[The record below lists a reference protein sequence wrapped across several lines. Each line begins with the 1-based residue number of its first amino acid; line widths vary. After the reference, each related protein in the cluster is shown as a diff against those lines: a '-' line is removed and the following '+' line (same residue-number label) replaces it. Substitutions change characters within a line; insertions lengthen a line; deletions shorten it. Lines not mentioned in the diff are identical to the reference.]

1 MKPSLDDEQG
11 KICKLQSRR
20 KGVIMRVDV
29 LDPKDEVDLL
39 LEEDAASFSSS
50 KMLQSL
56 MEPFIDFKID
66 GELETSQSTPLG
78 SCPLEP
84 EEEVED
90 VEVQFDPKEE
100 QLKVSKETFD
110 AGLALASL
118 ADAAIGC
125 KQESP
130 NKKVTLPLNCTPTFA
145 MAGNTHYVLLT
156 NIMHELNIREDC
168 YLAAIVNF
176 CEADMGFLN
185 DDEVDQHLIADT
197 TVHDSQFT
205 SRPVALRAQVMNSE
219 SIHLWGRSM
228 LEMDENHMVLLY
240 DDSFLRRA
248 GGSRQGLLT
257 GVQGKDAAL
266 SHYIERFNH
275 KKIIIYH
282 KKYSEDNAKFPL
294 EVITRL
300 CGGHPLPLNTERLIL
315 IEKQFSL
322 RVFGIGYG
330 CQALRAP
337 HFMSYT
343 AQAVVADTKELSDI
357 GIQCISHYDWHEDPL
372 GTPIFPIP
380 KNEIFHINGVA
391 FEVRLSCIQGA
402 GYGLF
407 VHSAIESGVT
417 ILHYGGP
424 KYGFQEWKKICKLI
438 PRAIK
443 YSLVEDPKVE
453 EEEDRAYI
461 LGFVEEGNVSGYIN
475 SSHCMD
481 FHPNVRYAL
490 DPNLPPWYKGISS
503 HIKSEEYGHICIE
516 TICRVEPGEELFA
529 NYEFT

>member
-1 MKPSLDDEQG
+1 MG
-11 KICKLQSRR
+11 KKVLAGVVATGAPLAVFAKTAIAAKGSCNEGARRVAEKADFLLKAADKLNN
-20 KGVIMRVDV
+20 
-29 LDPKDEVDLL
+29 
-39 LEEDAASFSSS
+39 EDAPSRFGSGHPGGAQDPFRI
-50 KMLQSL
+50 LQ
-56 MEPFIDFKID
+56 IAGN

-78 SCPLEP
+78 SCPLAP

-100 QLKVSKETFD
+100 QLKVSKETID

-118 ADAAIGC
+118 VDAAIGC

-156 NIMHELNIREDC
+156 NIMHELNIWEDC

-176 CEADMGFLN
+176 CEADMGFMN

-219 SIHLWGRSM
+219 SIHLWGRSV

-266 SHYIERFNH
+266 SHYIKRFNH

-282 KKYSEDNAKFPL
+282 KDYSEDNAKFPL

-300 CGGHPLPLNTERLIL
+300 WGGHPLPLNTERLIL

-322 RVFGIGYG
+322 CVFGIGYG

-343 AQAVVADTKELSDI
+343 AQAVVA
-357 GIQCISHYDWHEDPL
+357 G
-372 GTPIFPIP
+372 
-380 KNEIFHINGVA
+380 
-391 FEVRLSCIQGA
+391 
-402 GYGLF
+402 
-407 VHSAIESGVT
+407 
-417 ILHYGGP
+417 
-424 KYGFQEWKKICKLI
+424 
-438 PRAIK
+438 
-443 YSLVEDPKVE
+443 VEDPK
-453 EEEDRAYI
+453 
-461 LGFVEEGNVSGYIN
+461 S
-475 SSHCMD
+475 
-481 FHPNVRYAL
+481 L
-490 DPNLPPWYKGISS
+490 DPYSKRLFLRKRRCMMPVGMLPSKGTSS
-503 HIKSEEYGHICIE
+503 SIE
-516 TICRVEPGEELFA
+516 LAHRRV
-529 NYEFT
+529 TK